1 MAWIADCSTFLR
13 VGQKLKIML
22 QYKLLTK
29 YHTGNRG
36 VEFEKYIF
44 SLHSTLI

>member
-29 YHTGNRG
+29 YHQ
-36 VEFEKYIF
+36 VIEELSLKSIF
-44 SLHSTLI
+44 SHFIAR